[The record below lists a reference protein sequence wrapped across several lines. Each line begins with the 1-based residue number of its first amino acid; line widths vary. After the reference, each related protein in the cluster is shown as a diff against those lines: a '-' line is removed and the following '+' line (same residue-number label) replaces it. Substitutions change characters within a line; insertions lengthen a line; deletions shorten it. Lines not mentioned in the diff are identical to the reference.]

1 MTEQSD
7 DEQHLTDENDVLEDN
22 KSSTL
27 YIDGNGMLVEDK
39 HKNFKEEI
47 KELPCLVDQLNE
59 QENFK
64 ETSGTS

>member
-39 HKNFKEEI
+39 HKNYH
-47 KELPCLVDQLNE
+47 V
-59 QENFK
+59 
-64 ETSGTS
+64 S

>member
-27 YIDGNGMLVEDK
+27 YIDRKGMLVEDK
-39 HKNFKEEI
+39 HENFKEEI
-47 KELPCLVDQLNE
+47 KKLPCLIDQLNE
-59 QENFK
+59 QENFE

>member
-39 HKNFKEEI
+39 HKK
-47 KELPCLVDQLNE
+47 LPCLIYQLNE